1 MHQGMEEVFRQQQ
14 QAHLADPYPSYRQ
27 RRDRIRRMVA
37 MLLDHRQQFNEALNH
52 DFCGRSADMNLAV
65 EFMPTV
71 TLAKYVLKHLRQWM
85 KAERRKSTFPFNITG
100 GKSSI
105 HYLPLGVVG
114 NISPWN
120 FPVNLTFGPVSSIFA
135 AGNRCMIK
143 PSELSEATSAV
154 MAERVPE
161 YFNPAELAVVTGGA
175 DTAAQFSSL
184 PFDHLLFTG
193 STAVGRKVM
202 MSAANNLVPVTLEL
216 GGKSPVVISTTADI
230 KTAARRIIF
239 GKTMNAGQICI
250 APDYVLIP
258 ESLQP
263 TLIAEMRA
271 ALAGMYPNIADN
283 PDYTHII
290 NRRHFQW
297 LSDLLSDAEA
307 KGAVVHPLSEASANP
322 ESRFFPPYALT
333 GAPHPA
339 RVHDEEIFGPLLPI
353 VSYSSFDEVGRYIY
367 QGERPLALYYFGS
380 SQREIAQLRDKVIS
394 GGMVVN
400 DVLMHYLQEDL
411 PFGGV
416 GASGMGRYHGIEGF
430 KTFSHARSVY
440 RQSPLDISRMIHPPF
455 ARQRRL
461 MEKQLTHIRR

>member
-1 MHQGMEEVFRQQQ
+1 MHKAMEQIFQLQQ
-14 QAHLADPYPSYRQ
+14 QAHSADPYPSYRQ
-27 RRDRIRRMVA
+27 RRDRIHRMVA

-100 GKSSI
+100 GKSRI

-154 MAERVPE
+154 MVERVPE
-161 YFNPAELAVVTGGA
+161 YFDAAELAVVTGGA
-175 DTAAQFSSL
+175 DTAAQFSNL

-216 GGKSPVVISTTADI
+216 GGKSPVVISSSADI
-230 KTAARRIIF
+230 KMAARRIVF

-258 ESLQP
+258 EALQSA
-263 TLIAEMRA
+263 LIAEMRRA
-271 ALAGMYPNIADN
+271 VSTMYSDIANN

-290 NRRHFQW
+290 NQRHFQR

-307 KGAVVHPLSEASANP
+307 RGATLHALSDAQINP
-322 ESRFFPPYALT
+322 DSRFFPPYALT

-339 RVHDEEIFGPLLPI
+339 RVHEEEIFGPLLPI
-353 VSYSSFDEVGRYIY
+353 VSYSSFDEVGQYISR
-367 QGERPLALYYFGS
+367 GERPLALYYFGS
-380 SQREIAQLRDKVIS
+380 KEQEIAQLRDKVIS

-416 GASGMGRYHGIEGF
+416 GASGMGRYHGVEGF

-440 RQSPLDISRMIHPPF
+440 RQSPLDISKMIHPPF

-461 MEKQLTHIRR
+461 MEKQLTPIRR